1 MSPRIARKVIEY
13 FQPKQKVEK
22 SLTKREYDIV
32 VSLVEGLSYKMIADK
47 YHISIDTVRQHI
59 RNVYRKLNVNSKAE
73 VITKK
78 LRGEI

>member
-1 MSPRIARKVIEY
+1 
-13 FQPKQKVEK
+13 
-22 SLTKREYDIV
+22 
-32 VSLVEGLSYKMIADK
+32 MIADK
-47 YHISIDTVRQHI
+47 LDISLDTDIVNG